1 MKARTIKGRHSC
13 PVCGQLVFFT
23 RRGRPYHQ
31 HLRGKAHIEAE
42 RAAKL
47 AADRIRADRKAKEGP
62 R

>member
-1 MKARTIKGRHSC
+1 MAGVSGEEPGVVKLRNIKGRHPC

-42 RAAKL
+42 RAQNGRAK
-47 AADRIRADRKAKEGP
+47 
-62 R
+62 